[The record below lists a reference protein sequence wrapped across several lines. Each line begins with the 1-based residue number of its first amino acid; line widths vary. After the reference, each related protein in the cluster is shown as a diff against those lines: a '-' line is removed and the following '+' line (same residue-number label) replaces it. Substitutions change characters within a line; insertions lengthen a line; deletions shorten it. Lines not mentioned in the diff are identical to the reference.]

1 MSTPLHELRV
11 KIVETTIATL
21 QGMRRFKKTRDI
33 KALEK
38 IIEELQVKLDALK
51 KQG

>member
-1 MSTPLHELRV
+1 MSTPLHDLRV
-11 KIVETTIATL
+11 KIVETTISTL
-21 QGMRRFKKTRDI
+21 QGMRRFKKNKDI

-38 IIEELQVKLDALK
+38 IIAELQAKLDVLK